1 MEGGKWGVERR
12 KEQGGGLPQSPQRSP
27 LPDSARRALEQCADP
42 RTYLEFSGGKKGLW
56 RGGGGSRETE
66 GGISIQKFGFGD
78 SSRQRTSP

>member
-27 LPDSARRALEQCADP
+27 LPDSACRALEQCADP

-56 RGGGGSRETE
+56 GGGDSRETE

>member
-56 RGGGGSRETE
+56 RGGG
-66 GGISIQKFGFGD
+66 Q
-78 SSRQRTSP
+78 P